1 MKRLFQLGVVAVL
14 FVAWQA
20 SPAAESVTAGLSPAV
35 LVVELGS
42 VDGRAILRGSGMEN
56 LEEVRGLRE
65 GKTNNYV
72 VGRPIALPDGSHELR
87 VLVRPD
93 APLGSYS
100 LVAITSEGSR
110 PVPGR
115 VEVVAVGDPRAQA
128 TAKGQDLNQAAR
140 KSKTNTLVA
149 DRDQV
154 PQVTGTHPDP
164 LMIPPDSQARTIRLA
179 GRNLERVTDVR
190 IRKDGDEARYRQN
203 QSKLP
208 FNRVEGFL
216 DIRVVSDTKTPLG
229 TKYWIDLMVENFRA
243 TSVMLEVGQPPPEPA
258 LPAVPAPGTGAAP
271 TPDPAPTPG
280 PRVIELPGPKPVP
293 NRVP

>member
-1 MKRLFQLGVVAVL
+1 MKRLILWGAVAVL
-14 FVAWQA
+14 FPAWPA
-20 SPAAESVTAGLSPAV
+20 ARAAESAPAGLSPAV
-35 LVVELGS
+35 LVIEVGS
-42 VDGRAILRGSGMEN
+42 VDGRAILRGSGLGN

-93 APLGSYS
+93 APVGSYS
-100 LVAITSEGSR
+100 LVAVTPEGSR

-128 TAKGQDLNQAAR
+128 TSKGQDLNQAAR
-140 KSKTNTLVA
+140 KSKTNTIVA

-154 PQVTGTHPDP
+154 PQVTGTNPDP

-190 IRKDGDEARYRQN
+190 IRKEGDEARYRQN

-243 TSVMLEVGQPPPEPA
+243 TSVLLEVGQPPPETV

-271 TPDPAPTPG
+271 APAPPPG

-293 NRVP
+293 AQAP

>member
-1 MKRLFQLGVVAVL
+1 MKRFVQLGGVALL

-20 SPAAESVTAGLSPAV
+20 SSAAESVPAGLSPAV

-100 LVAITSEGSR
+100 LVAVTPEGSR

-128 TAKGQDLNQAAR
+128 TSKGQDLNQAAR

-179 GRNLERVTDVR
+179 GKNLERVTDVR

-243 TSVMLEVGQPPPEPA
+243 TSVMLEVGQPPPETVP
-258 LPAVPAPGTGAAP
+258 PAVPAPGAGAAP
-271 TPDPAPTPG
+271 EPAPAPG

-293 NRVP
+293 AQAP